1 MIGIHDGNQVY
12 VYSGKEALVAEIIDT
27 YFKEYDPASQVG
39 ISWEK
44 EDLMDKSLDELIDVL
59 RVNEEI
65 DEWSYLKGRKAHSFR
80 CGVDSPHIIY

>member
-39 ISWEK
+39 ISWNRE
-44 EDLMDKSLDELIDVL
+44 ELMYKTLDKLIDIL

-65 DEWSYLKGRKAHSFR
+65 DEWSYVEEGQGFYLR
-80 CGVDSPHIIY
+80 